1 MIFENQF
8 RQRITFE
15 IILPTIFSRREAG
28 MKIIFLD
35 IDGVLNNMYTDEY
48 TPDGFVGISTT
59 LNERLGKI
67 VKSDPDEIEVVLSSS
82 WKLMTDEMADYS
94 YMMEKLREVNAEPVG
109 ITEEPDDE
117 GLLRAQGII
126 QYLEATDDVT
136 GYVILDDY
144 IFDFREAG
152 LTPHLVLTDEVVGL
166 TQEDVLM
173 AIDILNGKL
182 LPDDY
187 YDEISKERG
196 YYRDFGD
203 LEDE

>member
-1 MIFENQF
+1 
-8 RQRITFE
+8 
-15 IILPTIFSRREAG
+15 
-28 MKIIFLD
+28 MKLLFLD

-82 WKLMTDEMADYS
+82 WKLMTDEMPDYS
-94 YMMEKLREVNAEPVG
+94 YMMEMLREVNAEPVG

-126 QYLEATDDVT
+126 QYLETADNVT

-144 IFDFREAG
+144 IFDFKEAG

-196 YYRDFGD
+196 YYRDFNDSGD
-203 LEDE
+203 E

>member
-1 MIFENQF
+1 M
-8 RQRITFE
+8 
-15 IILPTIFSRREAG
+15 P
-28 MKIIFLD
+28 
-35 IDGVLNNMYTDEY
+35 
-48 TPDGFVGISTT
+48 
-59 LNERLGKI
+59 
-67 VKSDPDEIEVVLSSS
+67 
-82 WKLMTDEMADYS
+82 DYS
-94 YMMEKLREVNAEPVG
+94 YMMEMLREVNAEPVG

-126 QYLEATDDVT
+126 QYLEAADNVT

-144 IFDFREAG
+144 IFDFKEAG

-187 YDEISKERG
+187 YNEISKERG
-196 YYRDFGD
+196 YYRDFSEID
-203 LEDE
+203 DE